1 MGEVEAVKEV
11 CPNAKFA
18 LKGKLVS
25 WMKKVKL
32 VVIDHPHTSFI
43 EALTIN
49 APCIFYWNH
58 EVYLMRSEAK
68 EYFDVLRKAGI
79 LHETPEGAAN
89 KLIEIFKNPVGRWRI
104 KEVQDARNTFLK
116 QFGYSRK
123 DWLKIWAEELKQI
136 QSNV

>member
-49 APCIFYWNH
+49 VPCIFYWDH
-58 EVYLMRSEAK
+58 DVYLMRAPAE
-68 EYFDVLRKAGI
+68 EYFDALRKAGI
-79 LHETPEGAAN
+79 LHKTPGGAAN
-89 KLIEIFKNPVGRWRI
+89 KIIEIFENPVRWWSSND
-104 KEVQDARNTFLK
+104 VQKARNTFLER
-116 QFGYSRK
+116 FGYSRK